1 MSNSEAERR
10 FLNRRAAGE
19 YLTQKFG
26 FGTYYT
32 LMKLAVTG
40 GGPPFAR
47 AGARV
52 TLYKPE
58 DLDAWALSK
67 ISSARASTSEAAE

>member
-1 MSNSEAERR
+1 MSNLEEARQ
-10 FLNRRAAGE
+10 FLNRRDAGE
-19 YLTQKFG
+19 YLAQKFG
-26 FGTYYT
+26 FGSYNT
-32 LMKLAVTG
+32 LMKLAVAG

-67 ISSARASTSEAAE
+67 ISTARASTSEAAE

>member
-1 MSNSEAERR
+1 MANLEEARQ
-10 FLNRRAAGE
+10 FLNRRDAGE

-26 FGTYYT
+26 FGSYNT
-32 LMKLAVTG
+32 LMKLAVIG

-52 TLYKPE
+52 TLYRPE
-58 DLDAWALSK
+58 DLDSWALSR
-67 ISSARASTSEAAE
+67 ISPARASTSEATE